1 MFNYVTAY
9 LSLIILIVAF
19 NTKFLNAQSVQVSN
33 KSITRQFT
41 WVYDLPRSYPRGP
54 LDVTVKG
61 EYYYTKERLG
71 DRYFVRLH
79 CRMISLEFNA
89 VHGTL
94 RYKYNGKE
102 YRQDQLDAT
111 DQKGSYGFDQIRI
124 IKIAANIDVSFLENS
139 KTVSIGDGIA
149 KEVGDIDK
157 DADLNKLN
165 LELAGSRLTY
175 LNWDGSIGLEQRI
188 LNLSKPKVTTPNYN
202 SNNSNTYNSSSSS
215 NNSTGNNSSNNAK
228 NSTDNN
234 SSNKS
239 SSTNG
244 TSSSSSAISS
254 NTNSSSNTKKDES
267 SAQKKLLLATYK
279 DDNGKWIA
287 MGPYMTTD
295 PYETENQA
303 LGSLFYS
310 ESDFTFICQRGKFK
324 IYALNGKVEHDA
336 RDIRLE
342 LKALGIYDIPE

>member
-1 MFNYVTAY
+1 MKIINV
-9 LSLIILIVAF
+9 LMILITFIAECYSQNSF
-19 NTKFLNAQSVQVSN
+19 

-41 WVYDLPRSYPRGP
+41 WVYDLPSSYPKGP
-54 LDVTVKG
+54 LNVTVKG
-61 EYYYTKERLG
+61 EYYFTKERLG
-71 DRYFVRLH
+71 DRYYVRLH

-124 IKIAANIDVSFLENS
+124 TSMRANIDVSFLENS
-139 KTVSIGDGIA
+139 KTVSIGDGIP

-165 LELAGSRLTY
+165 LELAGSRLTN
-175 LNWDGSIGLEQRI
+175 LNWDGSIDLEQRI
-188 LNLSKPKVTTPNYN
+188 QNLSKPKVTTPNYN
-202 SNNSNTYNSSSSS
+202 SNNSNTNNSSSSS

-310 ESDFTFICQRGKFK
+310 ESDLTFICQRGKFK
-324 IYALNGKVEHDA
+324 IYALKGKVEHDA

>member
-1 MFNYVTAY
+1 MFNYISAY
-9 LSLIILIVAF
+9 LSLITLIVAF

-41 WVYDLPRSYPRGP
+41 WVYDLPSSYPKGP
-54 LDVTVKG
+54 LDVTVRG
-61 EYYYTKERLG
+61 EYYFKKESLG

-79 CRMISLEFNA
+79 CKILSLEFNP
-89 VHGTL
+89 VINGTL
-94 RYKYNGKE
+94 RYKFNGKE

-111 DQKGSYGFDQIRI
+111 DQQGYYGFNQIRI

-139 KTVSIGDGIA
+139 KTVSIGDGIP

-175 LNWDGSIGLEQRI
+175 LNWDGSIDVEQRI
-188 LNLSKPKVTTPNYN
+188 QNLNKPKVTTPNNN
-202 SNNSNTYNSSSSS
+202 SNNSNSYNSSNNS
-215 NNSTGNNSSNNAK
+215 NNSTGNNSSN
-228 NSTDNN
+228 
-234 SSNKS
+234 KS
-239 SSTNG
+239 STSNG

-267 SAQKKLLLATYK
+267 SAKKKPLLATYK

-295 PYETENQA
+295 AYETENQA

-310 ESDFTFICQRGKFK
+310 ESDLTFICQRGKFK